1 MTVLDASL
9 VTDALA
15 GRGKT
20 ADAALARL
28 STIRVAHAPAL
39 LPAEVTSAVR
49 GLHLG
54 GDLRED
60 IAAAALDRLRRMRIH
75 LHDFAPFAERIWEL
89 RANLTVYDA
98 WYLAVAEHLGVELVT
113 TDAKLAAA
121 PGVRCPVVV
130 LAPWGMAGG

>member
-9 VTDALA
+9 VADALA
-15 GRGKT
+15 GRGAT

-28 STIRVAHAPAL
+28 AAVSVAHAPAL
-39 LPAEVTSAVR
+39 LPAEVASAIR

-60 IAAAALDRLRRMRIH
+60 IAAAALDRLRRLRIQ

-89 RANLTVYDA
+89 RRNATVYDA
-98 WYLAVAEHLGVELVT
+98 WYLAIAEHLGTPLVT
-113 TDAKLAAA
+113 TDAKLAAI
-121 PGVRCPVVV
+121 PGARCTVEVV
-130 LAPWGMAGG
+130 AS